1 MDLLS
6 SYRSN
11 QKRTM
16 LRVLPSSLLIN
27 ILSLSIPLVVLQIY
41 DRILPNQSY
50 GTAVLLLSGASIAIL
65 IDAFL
70 RFVRS
75 WILAAASI
83 NTETKMY
90 SYILHQLTEL
100 PAKQLL
106 SLKPGHL
113 QEGLKGISSIKEF
126 YSGGLLSGLID
137 VPFVLIFLSLVAYV
151 GGELVLIPIIV
162 WIIAAVFVCLF
173 SNKSYQHA
181 KTAAGSEISR
191 MNFLVIVFTMLEGV
205 KKQAAES
212 RTFQYFKELNQS
224 RWLSVAESERNTAI
238 AQECIQIAAL
248 GTSVVMVI
256 IGSLSVLS
264 GELTTGGLAACS
276 ILSGRAVAPMSALV
290 GLRLKYSSFQV
301 ANNSVKDLFK
311 NISSKETVT
320 SEKLPA
326 FESLTAKNYHIERF
340 GFCHQLSLSV
350 NKGDIVT
357 FYGGDT
363 DLCSQLMSNLSGL
376 EAKTEGELL
385 WNNQVST
392 SDYYDYRNQTAF
404 VTSRPILISGS
415 LLDNLTG
422 FNVNQVKEVLP
433 LIKALGLDN
442 VISELPNGLETK
454 VGFQL
459 GEQLSQGGVKLVS
472 LVCQLA
478 KPVPLLFLDKPE
490 IALDIES
497 VTRLAKVLSI
507 LSSNGKTIILNT
519 DHPLLVELSK
529 TQAELIPLQGEG

>member
-191 MNFLVIVFTMLEGV
+191 MNF
-205 KKQAAES
+205 
-212 RTFQYFKELNQS
+212 
-224 RWLSVAESERNTAI
+224 
-238 AQECIQIAAL
+238 
-248 GTSVVMVI
+248 
-256 IGSLSVLS
+256 
-264 GELTTGGLAACS
+264 
-276 ILSGRAVAPMSALV
+276 
-290 GLRLKYSSFQV
+290 
-301 ANNSVKDLFK
+301 
-311 NISSKETVT
+311 
-320 SEKLPA
+320 
-326 FESLTAKNYHIERF
+326 
-340 GFCHQLSLSV
+340 
-350 NKGDIVT
+350 
-357 FYGGDT
+357 
-363 DLCSQLMSNLSGL
+363 
-376 EAKTEGELL
+376 
-385 WNNQVST
+385 
-392 SDYYDYRNQTAF
+392 
-404 VTSRPILISGS
+404 
-415 LLDNLTG
+415 
-422 FNVNQVKEVLP
+422 
-433 LIKALGLDN
+433 
-442 VISELPNGLETK
+442 
-454 VGFQL
+454 
-459 GEQLSQGGVKLVS
+459 
-472 LVCQLA
+472 
-478 KPVPLLFLDKPE
+478 
-490 IALDIES
+490 
-497 VTRLAKVLSI
+497 
-507 LSSNGKTIILNT
+507 
-519 DHPLLVELSK
+519 
-529 TQAELIPLQGEG
+529 